1 MELFDYLIW
10 AAILSVVIG
19 MICAYDG
26 SRDVFHPLMYLGPM
40 LLFIYGWMPLKLN
53 AANGLEGFFQNDQ
66 LVYVETFN
74 VLGIIALI
82 WGCLSCGCRIPR
94 RQGLETISSDLS
106 RRLLVGGVF
115 LGVLGVAAWSVGIVE
130 VGGLREAFDQPY
142 HGGWDDSGYIRDSTM
157 LVFPSFLMV
166 LASGVKR
173 QLRPIHLCI
182 ACGVILPWV
191 VQAFFTARRGPTFMI
206 TTMMAMGWYLFHN
219 RRPAIF
225 TVAAAGL
232 AIGYFILFLVVNRQS
247 IYLGSDY
254 SFTTDVSSMVEKP
267 DTGNEFIYG
276 TGALLS
282 AEQMDHFFWGRRYAA
297 QLLVRPIPRAIW
309 PTKYA
314 DFGVPELDYNAGTGE
329 GFSEALGWK
338 GATGSAPGLVADL
351 WLEFR
356 WFALAA
362 MWLIGRLY
370 GAVWRKMRTQGGIW
384 EAQYVVISALS
395 IYLVMQTIEAVL
407 FRTIEIS
414 LPLWLLWRRAHPR
427 QQPALLP
434 YGFPATRAAHQ
445 WEAL

>member
-1 MELFDYLIW
+1 MGLFDALIW
-10 AAILSVVIG
+10 TAILSVVVG
-19 MICAYDG
+19 MICAFDG

-66 LVYVETFN
+66 LVYVQTFN

-82 WGCLSCGCRIPR
+82 WGCLSCGCRVPR
-94 RQGLETISSDLS
+94 RTADAVMPTSLS
-106 RRLLVGGVF
+106 RRLLVGGAF
-115 LGVLGVAAWSVGIVE
+115 LGVIGVAAWSVGIIE

-142 HGGWDDSGYIRDSTM
+142 HGGWDDSGYIRDAAM
-157 LVFPSFLMV
+157 LVFPAFLLV
-166 LASGVKR
+166 LAAGVKR
-173 QLRPIHLCI
+173 QLRPIHLCL
-182 ACGVILPWV
+182 AFGFILPWM

-206 TTMMAMGWYLFHN
+206 TTIMAMGWYLYRN
-219 RRPAIF
+219 RRPAIV
-225 TVAAAGL
+225 TMAVSGL

-247 IYLGSDY
+247 LYLGSD
-254 SFTTDVSSMVEKP
+254 FDLTTDVSSMVEKP

-276 TGALLS
+276 TGSLLS
-282 AEQMDHFFWGRRYAA
+282 AEQMGHFFWGRRYAA

-314 DFGVPELDYNAGTGE
+314 DFGVPELDHNAGTGE

-338 GATGSAPGLVADL
+338 GADGSAPGLVADL

-356 WFALAA
+356 WLALAA
-362 MWLIGRLY
+362 MFLIGRAY
-370 GAVWRKMRTQGGIW
+370 GAVWRKMRTEGGIW
-384 EAQYVVISALS
+384 DAQYVVISALS

-407 FRTIEIS
+407 FRTIELS
-414 LPLWLLWRRAHPR
+414 LPLWLLWRRSCSSEQLVPARR
-427 QQPALLP
+427 QFAAA
-434 YGFPATRAAHQ
+434 GAAHQ